1 MSLNPYLKIYDDN
14 NLKNLNAQKNL
25 IEETANKNITDLN
38 AEGELAKKETEAS
51 YEGLINTQ
59 NVQRLINEKKVA
71 ETMANLGLSDSGLN
85 RTQQTAVQL
94 SHSNA
99 VAQLQLQRQKKVD
112 EIARLVQQQVGTVKT
127 QLSQDL
133 IKIQSA
139 YDQSKTQWAGE
150 QYNAQLEAQQNRLN
164 SMNSAK
170 NKLIERITS
179 EGITDLQKQMLVDN
193 YIEMYPEDAAFASWM
208 LDNGWST
215 QEDANGNIH
224 YKYASAPQTS
234 NVKSGTLYE
243 DTSTGKVY
251 YGIATSAAD
260 VGSKPNNAQ
269 ISQLITAFNSGGL
282 KSYWTVRNQL
292 AAQKVSTVE
301 MDKAMEDK
309 YGDLWRVIASQSTL
323 YNSPNNSVTVVKGG
337 GGWNLDGGVAN
348 KVVLNINGTEKT
360 IEELVDEGEKLGVS
374 KNILTNYLEIYGT
387 NKARGFENTEYGGFD
402 AWNEGKSSAQT
413 IEKKEPNNWWSKFV
427 NMYAEEVPEFI
438 EKLLDR

>member
-1 MSLNPYLKIYDDN
+1 MSLNPYLKIYDEN

-25 IEETANKNITDLN
+25 IEENANKNIADLQ
-38 AEGELAKKETEAS
+38 AEGELAKKEAEAS

-59 NVQRLINEKKVA
+59 NVQRLINEKKIA

-112 EIARLVQQQVGTVKT
+112 EIARLVQQQVSAVKT

-133 IKIQSA
+133 MKTQSA

-150 QYNAQLEAQQNRLN
+150 QYNAQLEAQQERLN
-164 SMNSAK
+164 SMNTAK
-170 NKLIERITS
+170 TKLIEKITS
-179 EGITDLQKQMLVDN
+179 EGITDQQKQMLVDN
-193 YIEMYPEDAAFASWM
+193 YIEMYPEDYSFTSWM
-208 LDNGWST
+208 LDNGWKAK
-215 QEDANGNIH
+215 EDANGNI
-224 YKYASAPQTS
+224 YYQYSIAPQTN

-243 DTSTGKVY
+243 DTDTGKVY
-251 YGIATSAAD
+251 HGVATSAAD

-292 AAQKVSTVE
+292 AAQEVSTVE

-309 YGDLWRVIASQSTL
+309 YGVLWQIFTSQSTL
-323 YNSPNNSVTVVKGG
+323 YNSADNKVNVVKGG
-337 GGWNLDGGVAN
+337 GLNLDGGVAN
-348 KVVLNINGTEKT
+348 QVVLDINGTE
-360 IEELVDEGEKLGVS
+360 EKIKDLMTLGKEKGISESVL
-374 KNILTNYLEIYGT
+374 KNYLEIYGT
-387 NKARGFENTEYGGFD
+387 NKAKGFENTEYGGLD
-402 AWNEGKSSAQT
+402 AWNEGKTSAQT
-413 IEKKEPNNWWSKFV
+413 TKNTSDTWWEKFV
-427 NMYAEEVPEFI
+427 NVYGKKVPETI